1 MNYLINLKS
10 NAMKNLKQLSF
21 ACLMIVISLSSCK
34 KDKQDEKT
42 GESPGSF
49 AYQGNTVKIG
59 TGDYR
64 EGNGDGAWIY
74 LTSEDF
80 TDIVQIRFKGL
91 ANYAIPIGSF
101 SYKSNGSIIPYD
113 PAKNFSG
120 GQVGIDNVYDE
131 FNGGTVKINKDGAQ
145 YIIDLDVTT
154 KKGSLKG
161 QFKGTLKKI

>member
-1 MNYLINLKS
+1 MKTLK
-10 NAMKNLKQLSF
+10 KCF
-21 ACLMIVISLSSCK
+21 ATLLLLMIAGTISSCK

-42 GESPGSF
+42 GESAGSF
-49 AYQGNTVKIG
+49 TYQGSTVKIG

-80 TDIVQIRFKGL
+80 TDIVQVRFKGL
-91 ANYAIPIGSF
+91 ANYGIPTGSF
-101 SYKSNGSIIPYD
+101 TYKSNGGINPYD

-120 GQVGIDNVYDE
+120 GQVGMDNVYDE
-131 FNGGTVKINKDGAQ
+131 FNGGTVKINKDGGQ
-145 YIIDLDVTT
+145 YLIDLDVTT
-154 KKGSLKG
+154 KNGSLKG